1 MLKSRPPLRRQ
12 SVVDAQSAEAA
23 VEMENDDP
31 SNPTGSTSCGGKFAF
46 SLLKKFNTVAICDQD
61 TVGRGA
67 IEACSCPVLAVGGRR
82 L

>member
-1 MLKSRPPLRRQ
+1 MLTSRLPLRRQ
-12 SVVDAQSAEAA
+12 SVVDAPSAEAA

-31 SNPTGSTSCGGKFAF
+31 SDPTGSTSCAGKFAF
-46 SLLKKFNTVAICDQD
+46 SLLKKFNTVAIC
-61 TVGRGA
+61 RGA